1 MSYRSEIQD
10 NIGIFTIDNAP
21 SNSIST
27 EALKALEALIDRVN
41 AEEELKG
48 IVLTGT
54 GRSFCAGYDLVT
66 FTSFKGPDDIVKWF
80 SDDEEILFKLFTCSK
95 PVVAAVNG
103 HATAAGMILVQACD
117 YRLIKNHPKVKVGMT
132 EIKLGMALTP
142 CQGEIMRFGLDT
154 DKNWREVMFKGQLIP
169 APVAVEMG
177 IIDELADEAELLKKA
192 KAKVCEYI
200 DTPNRPF
207 IKLKAIQRKFAARQA
222 REQIDAYEYK
232 GEVATFTNPVVIAGL
247 KKTLEKILA
256 AGA

>member
-10 NIGIFTIDNAP
+10 NIGIFTIDNVP

-54 GRSFCAGYDLVT
+54 N
-66 FTSFKGPDDIVKWF
+66 
-80 SDDEEILFKLFTCSK
+80 
-95 PVVAAVNG
+95 PVVGAVNG

-117 YRLIKNHPKVKVGMT
+117 YRLIKDHPKVKVGMT

-177 IIDELADEAELLKKA
+177 IIDELADEAG
-192 KAKVCEYI
+192 V
-200 DTPNRPF
+200 
-207 IKLKAIQRKFAARQA
+207 
-222 REQIDAYEYK
+222 
-232 GEVATFTNPVVIAGL
+232 
-247 KKTLEKILA
+247 
-256 AGA
+256 

>member
-10 NIGIFTIDNAP
+10 NIGIFTIDNVP

-66 FTSFKGPDDIVKWF
+66 FTSFKGADDIVKWC

-117 YRLIKNHPKVKVGMT
+117 YRLIKDHPKVKVGMT

-154 DKNWREVMFKGQLIP
+154 DNTCREVMFKGQLIP

-177 IIDELADEAELLKKA
+177 IIDELADEAG
-192 KAKVCEYI
+192 V
-200 DTPNRPF
+200 
-207 IKLKAIQRKFAARQA
+207 
-222 REQIDAYEYK
+222 
-232 GEVATFTNPVVIAGL
+232 
-247 KKTLEKILA
+247 
-256 AGA
+256 

>member
-41 AEEELKG
+41 AEEEITG

-95 PVVAAVNG
+95 PVVAAG
-103 HATAAGMILVQACD
+103 TGPA
-117 YRLIKNHPKVKVGMT
+117 
-132 EIKLGMALTP
+132 
-142 CQGEIMRFGLDT
+142 T

-177 IIDELADEAELLKKA
+177 IIDELADEAELLEKA

-207 IKLKAIQRKFAARQA
+207 IKLKAIQRKFAGRQA

-232 GEVATFTNPVVIAGL
+232 GEVATFTNPLVIAGL
-247 KKTLEKILA
+247 KKTLENNLA
-256 AGA
+256 GGATG

>member
-1 MSYRSEIQD
+1 MSFKVEIED
-10 NIGIFTIDNAP
+10 NIGIFKIDNAP
-21 SNSIST
+21 SNSITT
-27 EALKALEALIDRVN
+27 EALKALEELIDRVN
-41 AEEELKG
+41 AEKDLKG

-54 GRSFCAGYDLVT
+54 GRSFCGGYDLVA
-66 FTSFKGPDDIVKWF
+66 FTTFKGPDDIVKWF
-80 SDDEEILFKLFTCSK
+80 SDDEEILYKLLTCSK
-95 PVVAAVNG
+95 PVVAAING

-117 YRLIKNHPKVKVGMT
+117 HRLINNNPKVKVGMT

-169 APVAVEMG
+169 APKAVEMG
-177 IIDELADEAELLKKA
+177 IIDELADEAELLEKA

-207 IKLKAIQRKFAARQA
+207 IKLKEIERRFAAREA
-222 REQIDAYEYK
+222 RAQIDKYEYK

-247 KKTLEKILA
+247 KKTLEMILA
-256 AGA
+256 AGK